1 MTKRTKTI
9 VLSAVIICV
18 CVAVAVA
25 AVLLVLLRADGMSH
39 LRTDGVKLTLVRDG
53 LEIDGLNSE
62 GKYAHTVNEEK
73 TDFTSSTQQNVFGIQ
88 SNTIIVPGNSF
99 TASMTVSGKSAF
111 AYWLEIKLG
120 GELNELSKKLKITV
134 TVEDGTRCSFYLG
147 ESLTAG
153 SDQDPLAR
161 VTDGSSSFTVKVEF
175 ERDNKGN
182 GDEQDK
188 WVGFDLVVHAAN
200 ID

>member
-9 VLSAVIICV
+9 VLSTVIICV
-18 CVAVAVA
+18 CIAVAVA
-25 AVLLVLLRADGMSH
+25 AVLLVWLRSDGLSH
-39 LRTDGVKLTLVRDG
+39 LYTNGVNLTLVRDE
-53 LEIDGLNSE
+53 LEINGLNSE
-62 GKYAHTVNEEK
+62 GKYVHATIGEK
-73 TDFTSSTQQNVFGIQ
+73 TDFTSSTQQNVFGIEAD
-88 SNTIIVPGNSF
+88 TIIVPGNSY
-99 TASMTVSGKSAF
+99 TASMTVSGKNAF
-111 AYWLEIKLG
+111 AYWLEIRLG

-134 TVEDGTRCSFYLG
+134 TVDGARRSFYLG

-153 SDQDPLAR
+153 SEQDPLAR

-188 WVGFDLVVHAAN
+188 WVSFDLVVHATN
-200 ID
+200 TD